1 MEQEEIIQMI
11 CNKCR
16 EENNKQLVKKDL
28 FFTHSIIFGEGFWEI
43 LMNHNRI
50 KDALAQEGYVMKN
63 IVIDETIE
71 FFDIQLFVDYA
82 IEQWKDICKNAF
94 GLNNVTII
102 LTFDSKEF
110 KEIKSYLPQIQKYI
124 IAKNFEIKLDSLDNR
139 LLISNVVHSKV
150 S

>member
-11 CNKCR
+11 SNKCR

-102 LTFDSKEF
+102 LTFDTKEF

-139 LLISNVVHSKV
+139 LLVSNVVHSKV